1 MQESVMNKF
10 SLTVSREIWPLAK
23 PFVIA
28 RGSSIDAEVVKVAIK
43 LGPLVGLGESV
54 PIRRY
59 NENIANVVDVI
70 QSITSKLHAHI
81 ADIDNCREQLQ
92 QWLPAGSARNALDCA
107 LWDLSAKIKKVT
119 VCQQLD
125 FIEPKNITTVQTIS
139 IDSPENMGKAAALL
153 KDFPQ
158 LKIKLNRELIIE
170 RLNAIHESAPNAKLL
185 IDANESWDIELL
197 EWVDNAVKHLPIVLI
212 EQPLKSGEDDVLKDK
227 TFSLPIGA
235 DESCHTCADI
245 PYLAQRYDVV
255 NIKLDKTGG
264 LTEAVKLAKLA
275 KNYGLQVMV
284 GCMVSTSLSMAP
296 GLVLATQASYVDLD
310 GPLLIKVDRPF
321 GLQINKGVIRDLPT
335 ELWGHP
341 YVAICKDE

>member
-1 MQESVMNKF
+1 MKQFNLS
-10 SLTVSREIWPLAK
+10 VSREVWPLVK

-28 RGSSIDAEVVKVAIK
+28 RGSSIDAEVVKVTIT

-59 NENIANVVDVI
+59 DENIADVVEAI
-70 QSITSKLHAHI
+70 QAIAPKLHSHI
-81 ADIDNCREQLQ
+81 DDIDNCRELLQ

-107 LWDLSAKIKKVT
+107 LWDLSAKIKKIT
-119 VCQQLD
+119 VCQQLN
-125 FIEPKNITTVQTIS
+125 FIEPKNITTVHTIS
-139 IDSPENMGKAAALL
+139 IDSPENMAKAAFLL
-153 KDFPQ
+153 KDLPQ
-158 LKIKLNRELIIE
+158 LKIKLNRELVLE
-170 RLNAIHESAPNAKLL
+170 RLNAIHESAPKAKLL

-197 EWVDNAVKHLPIVLI
+197 EWVDNAVKHLPILLI
-212 EQPLKSGEDDVLKDK
+212 EQPLKAGEDAVLKGK

-255 NIKLDKTGG
+255 NIKLDKSGG

-275 KNYGLQVMV
+275 KSYGLQVMV

-296 GLVLATQASYVDLD
+296 GLVLATQANYVDLD

-321 GLQINKGVIRDLPT
+321 GLQIKKGIIRDLPT

-341 YVAICKDE
+341 NVAIFKDK